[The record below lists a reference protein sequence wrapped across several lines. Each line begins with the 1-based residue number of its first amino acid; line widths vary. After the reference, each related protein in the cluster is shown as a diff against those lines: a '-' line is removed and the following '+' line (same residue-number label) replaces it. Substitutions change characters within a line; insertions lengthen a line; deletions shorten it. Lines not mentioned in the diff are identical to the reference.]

1 MKYKA
6 EPEEDVEDDT
16 EEFQVKDTEESFGVT
31 DIFILLNIAK
41 FKQSLL
47 MFNVTIVLMLGVL
60 VS

>member
-41 FKQSLL
+41 FKQSLWL
-47 MFNVTIVLMLGVL
+47 F
-60 VS
+60 